1 MSATVGTRKERRD
14 AEIEHLA
21 YALRGKEGPETRSAK
36 LGDNRVDFIRG
47 KDFFAALGERDDV
60 LDEHAMID
68 GKEREACEKDP
79 ERKARV
85 TEDRVRHI
93 GQVLLQRGYLIRCER
108 EIKHARKGRVKLVKF
123 PHYLMRTRDQTFVKD
138 AFYAWTYQPPMSWTS
153 VMLSG
158 LFALFVVAMCLFP
171 LAPIWFKKVILY
183 VCLAILGTFAVVFTV
198 RTVVFVAVW
207 IVSGEHFWIL
217 PNLTDDE
224 IPINEI
230 FSPLFAFD
238 KHAKKIGLVQRFVGL
253 TIGSAV
259 VYGLYSVAPETG
271 GAVANLNRAHDSI
284 LDLFNLKDGPKSLGG
299 GANATGNLTANATNG
314 TETPLVEQNT
324 TAQEDVNAT
333 NATNAT
339 VIPSLDEIL
348 AEVGEEDD
356 EDAEQPTD
364 APTREEL

>member
-1 MSATVGTRKERRD
+1 MSATAGTRKERRD

-299 GANATGNLTANATNG
+299 GANATGNLTANVTNG

-324 TAQEDVNAT
+324 TAQEDV

-356 EDAEQPTD
+356 EDAEQPTE